1 MKHPACHFS
10 VLTLSRGKTAG
21 AVARAAYIAR
31 CRLHDE
37 RIGKTFS
44 YDHLGGLMAEGTV
57 NWVTGSDR
65 LWNEVEAAETRKNS
79 RVAREIRVALPA
91 ELPLD
96 DMRRVVHGFTCN
108 LKDRY
113 GVVAQYAIHAPKFHD
128 KEDGKEV
135 ERKYQ
140 DGILGLDE
148 YLCIMADSKR
158 TNLNFHA
165 HILVSTREKD
175 EVSGG
180 FGAKVRRLDSIKT
193 GPEEIQAMRAEWE
206 IRTNAALRRIG
217 SKARID
223 LRSYK
228 EMVNTGDAP
237 GGLTPQKHLGPK
249 ASNAKN
255 AELVEDE
262 KPVHPMQTTLENAEG
277 LPVIKAVVGARE
289 KAKDHNDE
297 TWASWLI
304 LRDLER
310 QKARLEETQRIATER
325 EAVRK
330 TEAAKEKEKILTARR
345 DQDALHAAAE
355 AVHMAAPRGSLV
367 DIIDRVQRGEEMV
380 MPVDDEAIIDPET
393 YQRPASSTPF
403 EKPIRVR
410 RVSRVQVRT
419 RSG

>member
-1 MKHPACHFS
+1 MKHLACHFS

-21 AVARAAYIAR
+21 AVARAAYIGR

-37 RIGKTFS
+37 RTGKTFS
-44 YDHLGGLMAEGTV
+44 YGHLSGLLAEGTV

-96 DMRRVVHGFTCN
+96 EMRRLIHGFSCN

-128 KEDGKEV
+128 KEDGTDV
-135 ERKYQ
+135 ARKYRE
-140 DGILGLDE
+140 GILNLDE
-148 YLCIMADSKR
+148 YLHIMSDPMR

-175 EVSGG
+175 EVHGG
-180 FGAKVRRLDSIKT
+180 FGAKVRCLDNIKT
-193 GPEEIQAMRAEWE
+193 GPEEIQTMRAEWE
-206 IRTNAALRRIG
+206 TRTNAALGRIG
-217 SKARID
+217 SEARVD

-237 GGLTPQKHLGPK
+237 EGLVPQKHLGPK
-249 ASNAKN
+249 ASNAMEK
-255 AELVEDE
+255 ARVED
-262 KPVHPMQTTLENAEG
+262 KQAIHQKQSPVENADRPPG
-277 LPVIKAVVGARE
+277 IKELFGTRQME
-289 KAKDHNDE
+289 KKHNNAI
-297 TWASWLI
+297 WASWLL

-310 QKARLEETQRIATER
+310 KKARLEESQRIATER

-330 TEAAKEKEKILTARR
+330 KAAAKEKAQIRAARC
-345 DQDALHAAAE
+345 DQDAHQAATE
-355 AVHMAAPRGSLV
+355 TVNMASPRGGLA
-367 DIIDRVQRGEEMV
+367 DIIARVQRGEKMV
-380 MPVDDEAIIDPET
+380 MPEGDITIDPET
-393 YQRPASSTPF
+393 YLRPASTTPF
-403 EKPIRVR
+403 EEPIRVR
-410 RVSRVQVRT
+410 RLSRTQVRT
-419 RSG
+419 RSR

>member
-1 MKHPACHFS
+1 MKHLACHFS

-44 YDHLGGLMAEGTV
+44 YGHLGGLLAEGTV

-96 DMRRVVHGFTCN
+96 EMRRVVHGFTCN

-148 YLCIMADSKR
+148 YLCIMADPKR

-180 FGAKVRRLDSIKT
+180 FGAKIRRLDAIKT
-193 GPEEIQAMRAEWE
+193 GPEEIQTMRAEWE

-217 SKARID
+217 SEARID
-223 LRSYK
+223 LRSYN

-237 GGLTPQKHLGPK
+237 EGLTPQKHLGPK

-262 KPVHPMQTTLENAEG
+262 QPVHPMQKTVENAEG
-277 LPVIKAVVGARE
+277 WPVIEAIAAARE
-289 KAKDHNDE
+289 KAKEHNDK
-297 TWASWLI
+297 TWTSWLI

-310 QKARLEETQRIATER
+310 QKARHEDSQRIATER

-330 TEAAKEKEKILTARR
+330 EAAAKERAQLRAARR
-345 DQDALHAAAE
+345 DQDALQAAAE
-355 AVHMAAPRGSLV
+355 TANMTSPRGGLA
-367 DIIDRVQRGEEMV
+367 DIIARVQRGEKMV
-380 MPVDDEAIIDPET
+380 MPEGDITIDPET
-393 YQRPASSTPF
+393 YRRPASTTPF
-403 EKPIRVR
+403 EEPIRVR
-410 RVSRVQVRT
+410 RLSRIQVRT

>member
-1 MKHPACHFS
+1 MNHPACHFS

-44 YDHLGGLMAEGTV
+44 YAHLGGLLAEGTV

-96 DMRRVVHGFTCN
+96 DMRRLIHGFSCN

-113 GVVAQYAIHAPKFHD
+113 GVAAQYAIHAPKFHD
-128 KEDGKEV
+128 ADDGKQV
-135 ERKYQ
+135 ERKYRE
-140 DGILGLDE
+140 GILNLDE
-148 YLCIMADSKR
+148 YLHIMSDPMR

-165 HILVSTREKD
+165 HILVSTRKKD
-175 EVSGG
+175 EVHGG
-180 FGAKVRRLDSIKT
+180 FGAKVRCLDNIKS
-193 GPEEIQAMRAEWE
+193 GPEEIQTMRAEWE
-206 IRTNAALRRIG
+206 TRTNAALHRIR
-217 SKARID
+217 SEARID

-237 GGLTPQKHLGPK
+237 DGLVPQKHLGPK
-249 ASNAKN
+249 VSNAKN
-255 AELVEDE
+255 AGLVEDE
-262 KPVHPMQTTLENAEG
+262 KTVHPMQTTHENAEG
-277 LPVIKAVVGARE
+277 LPVIEAVVGARA

-330 TEAAKEKEKILTARR
+330 TEAAKEKEKILTAGR
-345 DQDALHAAAE
+345 DKDALHAAAE
-355 AVHMAAPRGSLV
+355 AVHMAAPRGGLA
-367 DIIDRVQRGEEMV
+367 DIIARVQRGEKMV
-380 MPVDDEAIIDPET
+380 MPEGDITIDPEA
-393 YQRPASSTPF
+393 YSRPASTTPF
-403 EKPIRVR
+403 EEPIKVR
-410 RVSRVQVRT
+410 RLSRIQVRART
-419 RSG
+419 G

>member
-31 CRLHDE
+31 CRLHDD

-44 YDHLGGLMAEGTV
+44 YDHLGGLLAEGTV

-91 ELPLD
+91 DLPLD

-140 DGILGLDE
+140 DGTLDLEE
-148 YLCIMADSKR
+148 YLCIMADPKR

-180 FGAKVRRLDSIKT
+180 FGAKVRRLDNIKT
-193 GPEEIQAMRAEWE
+193 GPEEIQTMRAEWE

-237 GGLTPQKHLGPK
+237 EGLTPQKHLGPK

-255 AELVEDE
+255 AELVEDGQ
-262 KPVHPMQTTLENAEG
+262 PVHPIQTIVENTEG
-277 LPVIKAVVGARE
+277 LPVIKAMVGARE
-289 KAKDHNDE
+289 KVKDHNDE
-297 TWASWLI
+297 TWTSWLI

-310 QKARLEETQRIATER
+310 QKARL
-325 EAVRK
+325 
-330 TEAAKEKEKILTARR
+330 
-345 DQDALHAAAE
+345 
-355 AVHMAAPRGSLV
+355 
-367 DIIDRVQRGEEMV
+367 
-380 MPVDDEAIIDPET
+380 
-393 YQRPASSTPF
+393 
-403 EKPIRVR
+403 
-410 RVSRVQVRT
+410 
-419 RSG
+419 